1 MNAFKHIQLLWPP
14 GIDLIEKLQTH
25 VLCQSDKSI
34 YTWNKLVSWSS
45 KVAQKKIDEVKLG
58 KVQRMLVRM
67 GCHQEKFSTA
77 KNK

>member
-1 MNAFKHIQLLWPP
+1 MNAFKNIQLLWPP

-25 VLCQSDKSI
+25 VLRQSDKSI

-45 KVAQKKIDEVKLG
+45 KVAQKKIHEVKLG
-58 KVQRMLVRM
+58 KSSGNAGTNGMSPGKVFN
-67 GCHQEKFSTA
+67 C